1 MNCMTRCNHM
11 QNAISVKQLKKRF
24 GRKDILKGLDFTV
37 PIDSIAG
44 FLGPNGAGKTTTMRI
59 LMGLIPS
66 YTGEIAMLG
75 NDLPRGRV
83 KALEQIGAVVENPA
97 FIETMSARQNLY
109 WFGSLYKPV
118 TPSRID
124 EVIDMVG
131 LKEAADQTFGT
142 FSTGMK
148 QRLGVAFGI
157 LNRPRLLI
165 LDEPTSGMDP
175 AGRVHMREIL
185 KRIHAEE
192 KTTIFLSSHL
202 LDEIQ
207 RLCNY
212 VVIIDKG
219 TSVKEG
225 FVADLLSEKREVWE
239 LRLPEKDMA
248 ACRKILADM
257 KEHEISFVDA
267 PRGLQISLEAGKSS
281 LINRELVGKGI
292 EVSALIPVE
301 ASLEDTFIKLTS
313 GSSEGGGKN
322 A

>member
-1 MNCMTRCNHM
+1 ME
-11 QNAISVKQLKKRF
+11 NAISVKQLKKKF
-24 GRKDILKGLDFTV
+24 GRKEVLKSLEFAV
-37 PIDSIAG
+37 PMDSIAG
-44 FLGPNGAGKTTTMRI
+44 FLGPNGAGKTTTLRI

-66 YTGEIAMLG
+66 YSGNIAMLG
-75 NDLPRGRV
+75 NELPHGRV
-83 KALEQIGAVVENPA
+83 QALERVGAVVENPT
-97 FIETMSARQNLY
+97 FIETMTAKQNLY

-131 LKEAADQTFGT
+131 LKEASDQTFGT

-219 TSVKEG
+219 ATVREGYVK
-225 FVADLLSEKREVWE
+225 DLLSTQRETWE
-239 LRLPEKDMA
+239 LRLPEKDIV
-248 ACRKILADM
+248 ACRNILTAITEYKISVV
-257 KEHEISFVDA
+257 EV
-267 PRGLQISLEAGKSS
+267 PRGLQITIDTGKSS
-281 LINRELVGKGI
+281 IINRELVARGI
-292 EVSALIPVE
+292 EVSALIPLE
-301 ASLEDTFIKLTS
+301 ASLEDTFIRLTG
-313 GSSEGGGKN
+313 GSSEGGVAN

>member
-1 MNCMTRCNHM
+1 ME
-11 QNAISVKQLKKRF
+11 NAISVKQLKKNF
-24 GRKDILKGLDFTV
+24 GRKPVLKGLDFTV

-66 YTGEIAMLG
+66 YSGQIAMLG
-75 NDLPRGRV
+75 HDLPKGRV

-118 TPSRID
+118 EPARID
-124 EVIDMVG
+124 EVIEMVG

-192 KTTIFLSSHL
+192 RTTIFLSSHL

-219 TSVKEG
+219 ATVKEG
-225 FVADLLSEKREVWE
+225 FVADLLSEKRELWE
-239 LRLPEKDMA
+239 LRLPEKDIA
-248 ACRKILADM
+248 GCRKILAEMTEYD
-257 KEHEISFVDA
+257 ISVTSA
-267 PRGLQISLEAGKSS
+267 PRGLQISIEAGKSAFV
-281 LINRELVGKGI
+281 NRELVSKGI
-292 EVSALIPVE
+292 EVSALIPLE
-301 ASLEDTFIKLTS
+301 ASLEDTFIKLT
-313 GSSEGGGKN
+313 GGNSEGGSKN

>member
-1 MNCMTRCNHM
+1 ME
-11 QNAISVKQLKKRF
+11 NAISVKQLKKNF
-24 GRKDILKGLDFTV
+24 GRKPVLKGLDFTV
-37 PIDSIAG
+37 PLDSIAG

-66 YTGEIAMLG
+66 YSGQIAMLG
-75 NDLPRGRV
+75 HELPKGRV

-118 TPSRID
+118 EPARID
-124 EVIDMVG
+124 EVIEMVG

-219 TSVKEG
+219 ATVKEG
-225 FVADLLSEKREVWE
+225 FVADLLSEKRELWE
-239 LRLPEKDMA
+239 LRLPEKDIA
-248 ACRKILADM
+248 GCRKILAEMTEYD
-257 KEHEISFVDA
+257 ISVASA
-267 PRGLQISLEAGKSS
+267 PRGLQISLEAGKSAFV
-281 LINRELVGKGI
+281 NRELVSKGI
-292 EVSALIPVE
+292 EVSALIPLE
-301 ASLEDTFIKLTS
+301 ASLEDTFIKLTGGNS
-313 GSSEGGGKN
+313 EGSSKN

>member
-1 MNCMTRCNHM
+1 ME
-11 QNAISVKQLKKRF
+11 NAISVKQLKKKF
-24 GRKDILKGLDFTV
+24 GRKEVLKSLDFTV

-44 FLGPNGAGKTTTMRI
+44 FLGPNGAGKTTTLRI

-66 YTGEIAMLG
+66 YSGSIAMLG
-75 NDLPRGRV
+75 NDLPHGRV
-83 KALEQIGAVVENPA
+83 QALERVGAVVENPT
-97 FIETMSARQNLY
+97 FIETMTARQNLF

-118 TPSRID
+118 TPERID

-212 VVIIDKG
+212 VVIIDRG
-219 TSVKEG
+219 ATVREG
-225 FVADLLSEKREVWE
+225 FVKELLSAQREIWE
-239 LRLPEKDMA
+239 LRIPEKDIA
-248 ACRKILADM
+248 SCRNILAAM
-257 KEHEISFVDA
+257 TEHNIAVADA
-267 PRGLQISLEAGKSS
+267 PRGLQITVDSGRSS
-281 LINRELVGKGI
+281 IINRELVAKGI
-292 EVSALIPVE
+292 EVSALIPLE
-301 ASLEDTFIKLTS
+301 ASLEETFIRLTG
-313 GSSEGGGKN
+313 GSSEGGAGD